1 MRKYFLYVL
10 VALGIAGVFLMIYYS
25 VPPRPQS
32 AESSITWHKVRMDGS
47 RAGIKPVTATNASEA
62 IGTIADDGYH
72 APSGVV
78 YPADG
83 IVAQAAQILLDC
95 QPGLAES
102 KEVIAHSSGMY
113 MNDRDK
119 PDLPLGNLVADVM
132 RERGSREFGVKM
144 DVAVTNYGGIRIPMP
159 EGPVTRGD
167 IQAMFP
173 FDNKL
178 AYVKI
183 SGEELLRL
191 MNQLAK
197 TAAFQPVSGV
207 RVRVKDGAIQD
218 ITVGGKPINKR
229 KIYNLVTVDFLLT
242 GGDQLYIGAMA
253 TDLKESNLLI
263 RDVMMDYVVSC
274 GKAHKN
280 IVAVSDG
287 RVIMEKTED

>member
-1 MRKYFLYVL
+1 MRKYFLYTL
-10 VALGIAGVFLMIYYS
+10 MALGIAGVFLMIFYS

-32 AESSITWHKVRMDGS
+32 NESSIAWHKVKMDGS
-47 RAGIKPVTATNASEA
+47 RAGIKPVTATNAAQA
-62 IGTIADDGYH
+62 IGVIDAGGYH

-95 QPGLAES
+95 QSGLAAS
-102 KEVIAHSSGMY
+102 KEVIATSAGMY

-119 PDLPLGNLVADVM
+119 ADLPLGNLVVDVL
-132 RERGSREFGVKM
+132 RERGSREFGVRM
-144 DVAVTNYGGIRIPMP
+144 DVALCNYGGIRIPMP

-167 IQAMFP
+167 IEAMFP
-173 FDNKL
+173 FDNKI

-183 SGEELLRL
+183 KGDELLRL

-197 TAAFQPVSGV
+197 TPAFQPVSGV
-207 RVRVKDGAIQD
+207 RVRVKDGNIQE
-218 ITVGGKPINKR
+218 ITVGGKPINKN
-229 KIYNLVTVDFLLT
+229 KTYNMVTVDFLLT

-253 TDLKESNLLI
+253 SDLKESKLLV
-263 RDVMMDYVVSC
+263 REVMMDYVVSC
-274 GKAHKN
+274 GKANKK
-280 IVAVSDG
+280 IVAVQDG

>member
-1 MRKYFLYVL
+1 MRKYFLY
-10 VALGIAGVFLMIYYS
+10 ALAAIGIAGVFLMIFYS

-32 AESSITWHKVRMDGS
+32 AESSIAWHKVRMDGS
-47 RAGIKPVTATNASEA
+47 RAGIKPVTATNVSEA
-62 IGTIADDGYH
+62 IGVIADDGYH

-83 IVAQAAQILLDC
+83 IVARAAQILLDC
-95 QPGLAES
+95 QEGLADS
-102 KEVIAHSSGMY
+102 KQVIAQSAGMY

-119 PDLPLGNLVADVM
+119 ADLPLGNLVADIL
-132 RERGSREFGVKM
+132 RERGTREFGVKM
-144 DVAVTNYGGIRIPMP
+144 DVAVCNYGGIRIPMP
-159 EGPVTRGD
+159 EGPVTKGD
-167 IQAMFP
+167 IEAMFP
-173 FDNKL
+173 FDNKI

-218 ITVGGKPINKR
+218 ITVGGKPVNKR

-253 TDLKESNLLI
+253 TDLKESKVLV
-263 RDVMMDYVVSC
+263 REVMMDYVVSC
-274 GKAHKN
+274 EKAHKK